1 MDHKIKKKVVDQKG
15 ELEEAKF
22 KKYEK
27 GCCWTNIGFH
37 MRMKLWDAN
46 EEVSTTKLGI
56 PRSHRISFSKKIYSR
71 IGCGKVEGLV

>member
-27 GCCWTNIGFH
+27 GCC
-37 MRMKLWDAN
+37 
-46 EEVSTTKLGI
+46 
-56 PRSHRISFSKKIYSR
+56 
-71 IGCGKVEGLV
+71 